1 MRSILILGGTG
12 TISTPITERLARD
25 LNTKV
30 TVINRG
36 HHNETLPES
45 IEVLIGDLNHVDQI
59 KGLLQDRHFDTVI
72 DFILF
77 TPQQAQQRLDLF
89 EGKTDQF
96 IFISTV
102 ACLDHEHH
110 LVLNELTPRGNRFSQ
125 YGQNKAACEAFFLNA
140 YQSKGFPVTIIRPA
154 QTYSGPRIPLS
165 VKGKGCWPVIQR
177 MIDHKE
183 VLIHG
188 DGESVWASTHAEDFA
203 TGFIPLIGRQESLG
217 EIIQIM
223 NPASHTWNE
232 VYRILAELLQVEL
245 RPIYVTSDRL
255 AQVPDYDFKTSIQG
269 DKMFSCLYDISKLKR
284 FVPDFDPQISLRDGL
299 KGYLDLMN
307 AYPELKENEPEFD
320 EFCES
325 LILSLKAQDPPKQ

>member
-1 MRSILILGGTG
+1 MRQILILGGTG
-12 TISTPITERLARD
+12 TISTPITQRLAQD
-25 LNTKV
+25 PNTQV

-36 HHNETLPES
+36 HHNEDLPAS
-45 IEVLIGDLNHVDQI
+45 IQVLIGDLNQPDQI
-59 KGLLQDRHFDTVI
+59 KTLLHDRHFDAVI

-77 TPQQAQQRLDLF
+77 TPQQAQERLDLF
-89 EGKTDQF
+89 TGKTNQF

-110 LVLNELTPRGNRFSQ
+110 LVITEATPKGNRFSV
-125 YGQNKAACEAFFLNA
+125 YGQNKAACEDLFLQA
-140 YQSKGFPVTIIRPA
+140 HQTKGFPVTIIRPS
-154 QTYSGPRIPLS
+154 QTYSGPRIPVS

-203 TGFIPLIGRQESLG
+203 SGFIPLIGNPATLG

-232 VYRILAELLQVEL
+232 VYRLLADLLQVEL
-245 RPIYVTSDRL
+245 RPVYVTSEVL
-255 AQVPDYDFKTSIQG
+255 SQVTPYDFKTSIQG

-284 FVPDFDPQISLRDGL
+284 FVPDFKPEVSLREGL
-299 KGYLDLMN
+299 KLYLDFMT
-307 AYPELKENEPEFD
+307 AHPELKEMEPEFD
-320 EFCES
+320 TFCDAM
-325 LILSLKAQDPPKQ
+325 ILSLKTQNNTQH